1 MTTEYDIE
9 TLRKKHDELNRRGIQ
24 AAANLE
30 TYTKQLEELK
40 RELEEKY
47 GTSDLDELQ
56 AKLVAMK
63 EENERRRAEYQAH
76 LESIEKELAR
86 IEAEYNA
93 VENAD

>member
-1 MTTEYDIE
+1 VSIEHDIE
-9 TLRKKHDELNRRGIQ
+9 ALRKKHDELNRRGIQ

-30 TYTKQLEELK
+30 TYTQQLEELK
-40 RELEEKY
+40 SELEEKY
-47 GTSDLDELQ
+47 GTSDIDELQ

-76 LESIEKELAR
+76 LEGIEKELAR

-93 VENAD
+93 AENAD